1 MGIGKLHVFILCIF
15 SSAAYASDFSQ
26 TLTQNPCAK
35 QASQVLTQ
43 WKVQDHWSR
52 AVGHK
57 PNEQIFRAPTQAVG
71 KWVEVAFNG
80 SDVALRLFNEKAV
93 LTTTF
98 DKHCQSTAGLAA
110 HKVKSSLSEKQR
122 TYKVMHDQ
130 EIANL
135 LEQKK
140 SGVIFLW
147 SPHKQISVEGL
158 KQILQAGKDTKVPV
172 YPVVDSDSDPK
183 AVDRVVKE
191 LKLAKKDIYFLDSFD
206 LQYRGFRLHHP
217 SLIVFNDGKFT
228 SQVRRGYED
237 AFVYKDYLK
246 SHM

>member
-1 MGIGKLHVFILCIF
+1 MRGLWITIVLLLSCSARAAETFPEMLSKQTCSPQAQKILKEWH
-15 SSAAYASDFSQ
+15 A
-26 TLTQNPCAK
+26 
-35 QASQVLTQ
+35 
-43 WKVQDHWSR
+43 QDAWTR
-52 AVGHK
+52 AIGHK
-57 PNEQIFRAPTQAVG
+57 PNEEMFRTPTATVG
-71 KWVEVAFNG
+71 KWVEVSALGNQLT
-80 SDVALRLFNEKAV
+80 LRLFNEKAV
-93 LTTTF
+93 LSVEF
-98 DKHCQSTAGLAA
+98 DSKCKSQARMLA
-110 HKVKSSLSEKQR
+110 HKPKPRFKTPPRGYALLQDENVA
-122 TYKVMHDQ
+122 H
-130 EIANL
+130 L

-158 KQILQAGKDTKVPV
+158 KQILEAAKSTNTKV
-172 YPVVDSDSDPK
+172 YPVADPDSDPK
-183 AVDRVVKE
+183 AVDRVAKE

-237 AFVYKDYLK
+237 AFIYKEYLQ

>member
-1 MGIGKLHVFILCIF
+1 MRGLWIVCFILYSSSIF
-15 SSAAYASDFSQ
+15 ASDFSDSLKQ
-26 TLTQNPCAK
+26 IPCAK

-43 WKVQDHWSR
+43 WKVQDHWSH
-52 AVGHK
+52 AVGHQ
-57 PNEQIFRAPTQAVG
+57 PNEQVFRAPTEAIG

-80 SDVALRLFNEKAV
+80 SDVDLRLFNEKAI
-93 LTTTF
+93 LTTKF
-98 DKHCQSTAGLAA
+98 DKHCRSTAGLLA
-110 HKVKSSLSEKQR
+110 HQVKSRLSEKQR
-122 TYKVMHDQ
+122 KYKVMHDK
-130 EIANL
+130 EIVSL
-135 LEQKK
+135 LEQKR

-158 KQILQAGKDTKVPV
+158 KQILQAGKATNTPV
-172 YPVVDSDSDPK
+172 YPVVDPDSDPK
-183 AVDRVVKE
+183 AVDRVAKE

>member
-1 MGIGKLHVFILCIF
+1 MQ
-15 SSAAYASDFSQ
+15 D
-26 TLTQNPCAK
+26 
-35 QASQVLTQ
+35 Q
-43 WKVQDHWSR
+43 WTP

-57 PNEQIFRAPTQAVG
+57 PNEHIFRAPTEAVG

-80 SDVALRLFNEKAV
+80 SDVDLRLFNEKAV
-93 LTTTF
+93 LTTKF
-98 DKHCQSTAGLAA
+98 DKRCKTTAGLLA
-110 HKVKSSLSEKQR
+110 HKMKSSLSDKQR
-122 TYKVMHDQ
+122 TYKVMHDT
-130 EIANL
+130 EIAGL

-147 SPHKQISVEGL
+147 SPHKRISVEGL
-158 KQILQAGKDTKVPV
+158 KQILQAGKESKVPV
-172 YPVVDSDSDPK
+172 YPVVDADSDPK
-183 AVDRVVKE
+183 AVDQVVKE

-237 AFVYKDYLK
+237 AFVYKDYLT